1 MVIINNSHK
10 NDDNSNLDIDNNAND
25 GILNYRIDNM
35 QIIIL
40 KNQRML
46 RINKNVKS
54 VYADHNHV
62 FKHKSSIFKLNGLNR
77 QDKISFSAMSISNI

>member
-46 RINKNVKS
+46 KINKNVKS
-54 VYADHNHV
+54 VLTITT
-62 FKHKSSIFKLNGLNR
+62 FSSTSLV
-77 QDKISFSAMSISNI
+77 SSN